1 MIRKQ
6 IFTSLVVAA
15 SSCLTVGCGN
25 IVKFA
30 LESSLESVNSSSA
43 EDAPVEDVRAMFEQ
57 VNAMCPKQMDEYSTL
72 ESVKMIDDRR
82 VEYKYRVNNEG
93 KSLARRFDKDL
104 LRKAAI
110 RMMKGN
116 AMAVA
121 IAERDLSVEHIYE
134 DAFGGHVL
142 SFTIN
147 QQVLRGN
154 PYPVGR
160 EQENPF
166 GVQTVSATPSDDV
179 TVDPV
184 VTSSEKAERVEPATD
199 AEAEIEPE
207 IEPLPVEP
215 EPAPEPEP
223 VLPQPFKTERS
234 EDNPA
239 GIRANPFFDR

>member
-1 MIRKQ
+1 MKRKQ
-6 IFTSLVVAA
+6 ICGGLLVAV
-15 SSCLTVGCGN
+15 SSCLAVGCGDIAKLVLN
-25 IVKFA
+25 
-30 LESSLESVNSSSA
+30 SSLESDNSPVA
-43 EDAPVEDVRAMFEQ
+43 EDAPVEELRQMFEQ
-57 VNAMCPKQMDEYSTL
+57 VNELCPKQMDAFTTL

-82 VEYKYRVNNEG
+82 IEYKYRVNNEG

-110 RMMKGN
+110 KMMKGN

-121 IAERDLSVEHIYE
+121 IAERDLSIEHIYV

-160 EQENPF
+160 EHENPF
-166 GVQTVSATPSDDV
+166 GVQTVSAKSSDDV
-179 TVDPV
+179 TVDPIV
-184 VTSSEKAERVEPATD
+184 APSEETELADPAKS
-199 AEAEIEPE
+199 AGAAS
-207 IEPLPVEP
+207 EPLPVEP
-215 EPAPEPEP
+215 EPEPE
-223 VLPQPFKTERS
+223 LPQAFKAERS

-239 GIRANPFFDR
+239 GIRANPFFD